1 MQELAQSTDIQKRSL
16 LVQQRLINAT
26 IDNINASRLADVY
39 ASFARATPQQ
49 LQAVLEEVDAGE
61 RLLKVLVLLRREQ
74 EEVKLQMSIM
84 SKIQE
89 KMGQQQ
95 HKHLLKEQKKM
106 IDHMLG
112 QGKGDKQSLLQKYEQ
127 RLKGK
132 VVPAAVKAVIDEE
145 LTKLQSIEG
154 ESQDFNLVKNYLDW
168 LTVVPW
174 GVYTPEQ
181 YSITHAERIL
191 QADHYGLDDVKQRIL
206 ELIATSSLLGHVPN
220 TKTLC
225 LVGAPGV
232 GKTSIG
238 HSIARALNR
247 KFYRFSVGG
256 LDDVSEIKGHRR
268 TYVGSMPG
276 KLIQQLKSAE
286 CSNPVIMLDEV
297 DKLGRGGW
305 RGDPAAALL
314 EVLDP
319 EQNGSFMDLFLDV
332 PVDLSKVLFICTANT
347 TDTIPA
353 ALADRMDFINLS
365 GYIAAEKVQ
374 IASKYL
380 QPLARKR
387 SGVSESELLMNED
400 TLLHLIR
407 WYAREAGVRK
417 LSKLIEKIY
426 SKVAL
431 QLTRQPPILPP
442 VTVTPDN
449 LSDYVG
455 KRQYSSDR
463 MYERTP
469 VGVAMGLAWT
479 SHGGSCIFIESTVS
493 NREASRKGRG
503 GSRRRERESGGV
515 VESIDS
521 GGVDETDK
529 ESSNRGLP
537 IASGPLQLFT
547 TGQLGDV
554 MRESSTIAYTVAKR
568 LLASLEPGNP
578 FFHSHQLHLHV
589 PSGSTPKDGPSAGIT
604 MTSALLS
611 LALNAELNQA
621 VAMTG
626 ELTVTGRVTA
636 IGGVKEKVLAARQA
650 SVTELILPADNRKD
664 WDELDDELREGIQ
677 AHFVE
682 RMEQVLDVV
691 LRDWK
696 AAKGKG
702 SMLGLPV
709 GAAEDVDAS
718 KNVQL

>member
-1 MQELAQSTDIQKRSL
+1 MLCCTLTDSVRS
-16 LVQQRLINAT
+16 
-26 IDNINASRLADVY
+26 SY
-39 ASFARATPQQ
+39 
-49 LQAVLEEVDAGE
+49 
-61 RLLKVLVLLRREQ
+61 LLR
-74 EEVKLQMSIM
+74 LS
-84 SKIQE
+84 
-89 KMGQQQ
+89 
-95 HKHLLKEQKKM
+95 
-106 IDHMLG
+106 
-112 QGKGDKQSLLQKYEQ
+112 
-127 RLKGK
+127 
-132 VVPAAVKAVIDEE
+132 
-145 LTKLQSIEG
+145 
-154 ESQDFNLVKNYLDW
+154 
-168 LTVVPW
+168 
-174 GVYTPEQ
+174 
-181 YSITHAERIL
+181 
-191 QADHYGLDDVKQRIL
+191 
-206 ELIATSSLLGHVPN
+206 
-220 TKTLC
+220 
-225 LVGAPGV
+225 

-238 HSIARALNR
+238 QSIARALNR

-276 KLIQQLKSAE
+276 KLIQQLKLAE
-286 CSNPVIMLDEV
+286 CANPVIMLDEV

-319 EQNGSFMDLFLDV
+319 EQNGSFVDLFLDV
-332 PVDLSKVLFICTANT
+332 PVDLSKVLFLCTANT
-347 TDTIPA
+347 ADTIPP
-353 ALADRMDFINLS
+353 ALADRMDFIQLS

-387 SGVSESELLMNED
+387 SGVSSSELILTDD

-417 LSKLIEKIY
+417 LSKLLEKVY
-426 SKVAL
+426 SKAAL
-431 QLTRQPPILPP
+431 KLTRQPPVEPP
-442 VTVTPDN
+442 IVVTPDN
-449 LSDYVG
+449 LNDYLG
-455 KRQYSSDR
+455 KRLYSTDR

-493 NREASRKGRG
+493 NKESSKKRRG
-503 GSRRRERESGGV
+503 GGNSRRERDNGGV
-515 VESIDS
+515 VESID
-521 GGVDETDK
+521 GGAEEAEK
-529 ESSNRGLP
+529 ESSNNRALP
-537 IASGPLQLFT
+537 VGAGPLSLFT

-568 LLASLEPGNP
+568 LLSSLDPGNS

-611 LALNAELNQA
+611 LALDCELNQG

-636 IGGVKEKVLAARQA
+636 IGGVREKVLAAQQA
-650 SVTELILPADNRKD
+650 SVSELILPADNKKD
-664 WDELDDELREGIQ
+664 WDELDDELREGIR

-682 RMEQVLDVV
+682 RMEQVVDVT

-696 AAKGKG
+696 AARGKG
-702 SMLGLPV
+702 RVGFGLPV
-709 GAAEDVDAS
+709 GAPLQVDVSTSTSKDA
-718 KNVQL
+718 QL

>member
-1 MQELAQSTDIQKRSL
+1 
-16 LVQQRLINAT
+16 
-26 IDNINASRLADVY
+26 
-39 ASFARATPQQ
+39 
-49 LQAVLEEVDAGE
+49 
-61 RLLKVLVLLRREQ
+61 
-74 EEVKLQMSIM
+74 
-84 SKIQE
+84 
-89 KMGQQQ
+89 
-95 HKHLLKEQKKM
+95 
-106 IDHMLG
+106 MLCC
-112 QGKGDKQSLLQKYEQ
+112 
-127 RLKGK
+127 
-132 VVPAAVKAVIDEE
+132 
-145 LTKLQSIEG
+145 
-154 ESQDFNLVKNYLDW
+154 
-168 LTVVPW
+168 
-174 GVYTPEQ
+174 
-181 YSITHAERIL
+181 
-191 QADHYGLDDVKQRIL
+191 GL
-206 ELIATSSLLGHVPN
+206 SYP
-220 TKTLC
+220 
-225 LVGAPGV
+225 

-238 HSIARALNR
+238 QSIARALNR

-276 KLIQQLKSAE
+276 KLIQQLKLAE

-347 TDTIPA
+347 TDTIPL

-387 SGVSESELLMNED
+387 SGVTENELVMNED
-400 TLLHLIR
+400 TLLQLIR

-417 LSKLIEKIY
+417 LSKLIDKIY
-426 SKVAL
+426 SKAAL
-431 QLTRQPPILPP
+431 KLTRQPPVEPP
-442 VTVTPDN
+442 INITPDN
-449 LSDYVG
+449 LHDYLG
-455 KRQYSSDR
+455 KRAYSSDR
-463 MYERTP
+463 MYEKTP

-493 NREASRKGRG
+493 NRETNKKRKG
-503 GSRRRERESGGV
+503 GSRRRDRESGV
-515 VESIDS
+515 VESID
-521 GGVDETDK
+521 GDAEDNNEP

-537 IASGPLQLFT
+537 VASSPLHLFT

-568 LLASLEPGNP
+568 VLASLQPGNT
-578 FFHSHQLHLHV
+578 FFHSHQIHLHV

-611 LALNAELNQA
+611 LALNAELNQGL
-621 VAMTG
+621 AMTG

-650 SVTELILPADNRKD
+650 SVTELILPADNKKD
-664 WDELDDELREGIQ
+664 WDELDNDLREGIQ

-682 RMEQVLDVV
+682 RMEQVVDVV

-702 SMLGLPV
+702 QMGLGLPV
-709 GAAEDVDAS
+709 GEVTEVDIS